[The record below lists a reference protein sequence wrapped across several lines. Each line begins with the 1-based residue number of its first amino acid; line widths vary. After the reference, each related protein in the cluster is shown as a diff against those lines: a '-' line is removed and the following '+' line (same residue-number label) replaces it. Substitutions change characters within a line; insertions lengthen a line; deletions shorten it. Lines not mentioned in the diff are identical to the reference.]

1 MKTTT
6 KNRKHKLTKKEL
18 KLAMDKKLKDI
29 KGKPFYKL
37 SKSSERLFTVVLP
50 RTVD

>member
-1 MKTTT
+1 MKQTI
-6 KNRKHKLTKKEL
+6 KKRKLTPKQK
-18 KLAMDKKLKDI
+18 KLALEKKLKDI